1 MPGALPIVAFQMSAG
16 NGSTEYSPA
25 ATMQSDVI
33 VFSIFLIFTGA
44 AVFAGA
50 ALYLRQSMLVAYIAL
65 GCLVGP
71 WGLGLITD
79 ATTIQGIGH
88 VGIIFLLYLLG
99 LNLHP
104 QKLLQML
111 REATLVTVLS
121 SLAFAAIA
129 YLIALAF
136 GFSAMECFVIGAAMM
151 FSSTIIGLKLLPT
164 TALHH
169 RHVGEI
175 IISVLLLQDIIA
187 ILILLLLE
195 GLRRDVL
202 GLGDTILLI
211 ASLPTLAAFAF
222 LFERYVL
229 VRVIQ
234 RFDTIQEYVFLVAIG
249 WCLGVAQLGHAMGL
263 SYEMGAFIA
272 GVALATSP
280 IATFIAESLKPL
292 RDFFLIMF
300 FFALGAG
307 FDLGVLASVAIPASV
322 LALAMLTIKP
332 LLFKALLEWEGE
344 EPRLGREIGVRLGQV
359 SEFSLLIALLAVGGG
374 VIGAQASYLIQAT
387 TLLTFICSSY
397 LIMYRYPTPIAVSES
412 LRRD

>member
-1 MPGALPIVAFQMSAG
+1 
-16 NGSTEYSPA
+16 
-25 ATMQSDVI
+25 MQSDVI

-65 GCLVGP
+65 GALVGP
-71 WGLGLITD
+71 FGIGLVTE

-111 REATLVTVLS
+111 REAIRVTLLS
-121 SLAFAAIA
+121 SLVFALIG

-136 GFSAMECFVIGAAMM
+136 GFSTVESFLIGATMM

-195 GLRRDVL
+195 GMRREVL
-202 GLGDTILLI
+202 DLTGALLLI
-211 ASLPTLAAFAF
+211 ISLPALAGFAF
-222 LFERYVL
+222 S
-229 VRVIQ
+229 
-234 RFDTIQEYVFLVAIG
+234 
-249 WCLGVAQLGHAMGL
+249 WCGSFSV
-263 SYEMGAFIA
+263 STPFRS
-272 GVALATSP
+272 TSSWSP
-280 IATFIAESLKPL
+280 
-292 RDFFLIMF
+292 
-300 FFALGAG
+300 
-307 FDLGVLASVAIPASV
+307 
-322 LALAMLTIKP
+322 
-332 LLFKALLEWEGE
+332 
-344 EPRLGREIGVRLGQV
+344 
-359 SEFSLLIALLAVGGG
+359 
-374 VIGAQASYLIQAT
+374 
-387 TLLTFICSSY
+387 
-397 LIMYRYPTPIAVSES
+397 
-412 LRRD
+412 